1 MATPRISSTNVGVG
15 TDLVAGSDCNET
27 TNISL
32 ASLCTGSTY
41 NSITNTFGADG
52 GPLDTVDK
60 VGGTNNPLQATQVI
74 AAEIVLDNIGT
85 APFNVSHTIGGE
97 FT

>member
-15 TDLVAGSDCNET
+15 SSLKNGSDCNQST
-27 TNISL
+27 DISL

-41 NSITNTFGADG
+41 GSITNTFGADG

-60 VGGTNNPLQATQVI
+60 VGGTNNPLSATQ
-74 AAEIVLDNIGT
+74 IVASQLILDNIEA

>member
-15 TDLVAGSDCNET
+15 SDLVSGSDCNET

-41 NSITNTFGADG
+41 NGITNTFGADG

>member
-27 TNISL
+27 TDISL
-32 ASLCTGSTY
+32 ASLCTGSAY
-41 NSITNTFGADG
+41 NGITNTFGADG

-60 VGGTNNPLQATQVI
+60 VGGTNNPLSSTQI
-74 AAEIVLDNIGT
+74 LASELILDNIGN